1 MNRLQLVEL
10 EDQPWVPRTLRDGA
24 TDVLDVLTAKAGVYL
39 PLAPRLAAFMEAVGN
54 RRWFDVCSGG
64 GGGALAIRAELVA
77 RGQGPEQITLSDRHP
92 NEAAQQRVAALADAT
107 VRYLPDP
114 IDALDVPSHA
124 PAIRTMFS
132 ALHHFPPATVRTIL
146 QSAVAARAP
155 LAFVDVAASPVM
167 RRLPAWLA
175 PVAAVPNLL
184 LLFVLALLLVPLARP
199 FRWSRLLWTYLV
211 PAIPALFAWDGTVSA
226 LRAYTPEELLA
237 IATSVPGSEH
247 YHWEAARAGQSLL
260 LTGYE
265 QRQPA
270 HPAPHAQDSGVS

>member
-1 MNRLQLVEL
+1 MKRLHLIEL

-24 TDVLDVLTAKAGVYL
+24 TDVLDVLTAKAGVYRL
-39 PLAPRLAAFMEAVGN
+39 LAPMLAAFMETVGN
-54 RRWFDVCSGG
+54 RRWFDLCSGG
-64 GGGALAIRAELVA
+64 GGGALTMRAELVA
-77 RGQGPEQITLSDRHP
+77 RHQGPDHITLSDRYP
-92 NEAAQQRVAALADAT
+92 SEAAQQRVAALADAT
-107 VRYLPDP
+107 VRYQPEP
-114 IDALDVPSHA
+114 VDALEVPPHA

-132 ALHHFPPATVRTIL
+132 ALHHFPPATVQHML
-146 QSAVAARAP
+146 QAAVVARVP
-155 LAFVDVAASPVM
+155 LAFVDVAASPVV

-184 LLFVLALLLVPLARP
+184 LLFVLAQLLVPLARP
-199 FRWSRLLWTYLV
+199 FRWSRLVWTYLV

-270 HPAPHAQDSGVS
+270 HPAPPAQDSV

>member
-1 MNRLQLVEL
+1 MKRLQLIEL

-24 TDVLDVLTAKAGVYL
+24 TDVLDVLTAKAGVYR
-39 PLAPRLAAFMEAVGN
+39 PLAPTLGAFMETVGN
-54 RRWFDVCSGG
+54 RRWFDLCSGG
-64 GGGALAIRAELVA
+64 GGGALTMRAELVA
-77 RGQGPEQITLSDRHP
+77 RGQGPEHITLSDRYP

-107 VRYLPDP
+107 VRYLSDP
-114 IDALDVPSHA
+114 IDALDVPPHA

-132 ALHHFPPATVRTIL
+132 ALHHFPPATVRRIL
-146 QSAVAARAP
+146 QAAVAARVP
-155 LAFVDVAASPVM
+155 LAFVDVAASQVV
-167 RRLPAWLA
+167 RRLPVALA
-175 PVAAVPNLL
+175 PLAAVPNLL

-237 IATSVPGSEH
+237 LAASVPGSER
-247 YHWEAARAGQSLL
+247 YRWAAGRAGQSLF

-265 QRQPA
+265 
-270 HPAPHAQDSGVS
+270 PHATRP

>member
-1 MNRLQLVEL
+1 MNRLHLVEL

-24 TDVLDVLTAKAGVYL
+24 TDLLDVLTTKAGVYR
-39 PLAPRLAAFMEAVGN
+39 PLAPTLGAFMDTVGN
-54 RRWFDVCSGG
+54 RRWFDLCSGG
-64 GGGALAIRAELVA
+64 GGGALTMRAALVA
-77 RGQGPEQITLSDRHP
+77 RGQGPDHITLSDRYP
-92 NEAAQQRVAALADAT
+92 NEAAQQRVAALADVT

-132 ALHHFPPATVRTIL
+132 ALHHFPPATVRRIL
-146 QSAVAARAP
+146 QAAVAARAP
-155 LAFVDVAASPVM
+155 LAFVDVAASQVV
-167 RRLPAWLA
+167 RRLPVALA

-226 LRAYTPEELLA
+226 LRAYAPEELLA
-237 IATSVPGSEH
+237 LAASVPGSEH
-247 YHWEAARAGQSLL
+247 YHWEAGRAGPSLF

-265 QRQPA
+265 RRQPA
-270 HPAPHAQDSGVS
+270 HPGLHGRDSRVS